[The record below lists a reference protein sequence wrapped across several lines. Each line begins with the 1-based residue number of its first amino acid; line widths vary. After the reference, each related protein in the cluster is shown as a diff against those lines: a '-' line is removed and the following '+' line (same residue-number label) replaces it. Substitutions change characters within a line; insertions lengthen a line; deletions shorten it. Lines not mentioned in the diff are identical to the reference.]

1 MAKIKRIVTSE
12 VEGRTLSDRYDDN
25 SYIYDN
31 EGLIQYY
38 GDGNY
43 MTAVLSPGVIY
54 GANGDSGDGS
64 GLNTV
69 KLVPNYDYGS
79 DQYIIIEPTAPNHV
93 HIRAGGTQDAS
104 NAELILGAE
113 KAHVK
118 VTDYNHSVGISTY
131 NASDDIYNSWSFD
144 NNGNL
149 LASQDAIIGVGT
161 VPGHLTLSAYTGTTF
176 AYSDTDPD
184 YGVFLKDNTN
194 PANRVATIGD
204 IQNAAFSP
212 EFTAWSPTLAATG
225 FAQSS
230 NPATGSFMHFGKLAV
245 VNLTVPFSAVTAF
258 GTGQYSVNLPVAA
271 AKHTDL
277 WAGTLHNTSSSD
289 FYSIKGHVD
298 ANSSTMTLWAIA
310 STLKDEPFKFNYPIV
325 LDTTDLFHMS
335 FIYETV

>member
-1 MAKIKRIVTSE
+1 MAKIKRIVVSE
-12 VEGRTLSDRYDDN
+12 TEGRNLSDRYADN
-25 SYIYDN
+25 SYVYDVDGRIN
-31 EGLIQYY
+31 YY
-38 GDGNY
+38 GHSK
-43 MTAVLSPGVIY
+43 MQPVIEPGVVY
-54 GANGDSGDGS
+54 GSNGDSGDGV
-64 GLNTV
+64 GLNTI
-69 KLVPNYDYGS
+69 KLIPQYQGD
-79 DQYIIIEPTAPNHV
+79 DRYIIIDPTAPNHI
-93 HIRAGGTQDAS
+93 HIRAGGQQDAS

-113 KAHVK
+113 KANVR
-118 VTDYNHSVGISTY
+118 VADYNHSVGISTY
-131 NASDDIYNSWSFD
+131 NAGDDIQNSWSFD
-144 NNGNL
+144 NSGNL
-149 LASQDAIIGVGT
+149 LASQDAVIGVNT

-184 YGVFLKDNTN
+184 YGVFLKDKTN

-204 IQNAAFSP
+204 IQGVAFSP
-212 EFTAWSPTLAATG
+212 EPTSWTPLLVATG

-245 VNLTVPFSAVTAF
+245 VNLTIPFSAVTNF

-289 FYSIKGHVD
+289 YYSIKGHVD
-298 ANSSTMTLWAIA
+298 AESSTMTLWAIA